1 MKEPVLVQAPKQ
13 IHCIQFGVPGPRDI
27 RQAAEIEV
35 NERDLYTSESRKP
48 VEHGVLDPRLGISNK
63 NDICQTCFQ
72 RMAEC
77 VGHWGYIDLCVP
89 VFHFGYFRMTQQ
101 ILQDICKSCSR
112 VMLEESDRR
121 TYLRKMRTPGI
132 DGLQAR
138 GLVKAVNERC
148 KKVTYCPHC
157 GATNG
162 VVKKAGPLKIVHDK
176 FRQKRTAEEQDE
188 FRKTLANAAEA
199 DPQLTT
205 FVAKAQSEEMTP
217 LRVYNLFKNI
227 SEEDCELMGLNP
239 KSGRPEL
246 FLWTSI
252 PVPPVCIRPSVAQD
266 GASNEDDLTVKL
278 SDIIS
283 TNSLIEAGM
292 RQGAGTIN
300 IMEQWDYLG
309 LAVAMY
315 INSDVPGV
323 PIAVIGKPIRGFTQR
338 LKGKQGRF
346 RGNLSGKRVDFS
358 GRTVISPDPNM
369 RIDEVAVPDRVA
381 KILTYPEKVTPHNKA
396 RLQKTVRNGP
406 NVHPGANCVQL
417 GSSGQKR
424 VLLASIRDQVA
435 DNLRVGDIVERH
447 LCNGDVVL
455 FNRQP
460 SLHRLSIMSHSARIM
475 PWRTFRFNE
484 CVCTPYNADFDG
496 DEMNLHVPQTEEAR
510 VEARELMGVRNNL
523 VTPRNGEPIIGAT
536 QDFITTAYL
545 ITQKERFYDRSQF
558 VQIVSYC
565 FDANTHIDIPPPCI
579 VKPRCLWSGK
589 QIINVLMRPNKD
601 SKVLIN
607 LEAKTKSFKKP
618 KIPDLC
624 PRDGYLIIRNS
635 EIMCG
640 ILDKKV
646 VGDGNKDTVFFIALR
661 DYGTKEAAELMNRLA
676 KLSARWSCNQ
686 GFSIGLSDVMP
697 GKILRERKDLL
708 IEDAY
713 TECDDLIE
721 KSRRGILET
730 LPGRDN
736 AQTLEDTISGVL
748 SNVRD
753 NAGKICMEELSR
765 YNAPLIMAT
774 CGSKGS
780 PINVC
785 QMVACVGQQIVSGSR
800 IADGFTDRTL
810 PTFLKRSR
818 TPEAKGFVANSFY
831 TGLYPTEFFFHA
843 ASGREGLVD
852 AAVKTAETGYMQRRL
867 VKAFEDLRVQYDSSV
882 RNSVGNVV
890 QFEYGGDSLDPY
902 SLEGDGVPVRFTH
915 NWKHV
920 SNTAE
925 LPKDDQHLA
934 PFQIRHIVDATL
946 KEPRFISWTSESWRA
961 TTQEFV
967 HERIAGRL
975 AALRESYGLEPYDEV
990 PEDITAG
997 ASGAAK
1003 PKARGRK
1010 TKNQPASKDPSS
1022 ESPEDISRAILAW
1035 SLDEADANQ
1044 SLAIRRVVD
1053 NKLLVTR
1060 TLLAGFLD
1068 LCIRKY
1074 QRSRVDPGTAV
1085 GAVGAQSIGEPTTQ
1099 MTLKAFHFAGIAS
1112 MNVTMGVP
1120 RIKEIINAAKNISTP
1135 VVSCKLINDK
1145 SVSSARIVKGRIE
1158 RTLLGD
1164 IAYSIDEVYTVS
1176 SCFIAVQIDM
1186 EVIRKLQL
1194 ELSLEDICQAISTA
1208 PKLKIGSN
1216 VHIDRP
1222 CKLNVFVSPKDPKD
1236 LHYEL
1241 QKLKRALPN
1250 IIVHGHPSAQRS
1262 VIMSKQDGSN
1272 RYTLSVEGNSL
1283 IEAMTTDGVDG
1294 RSTYS
1299 NHMMDNL
1306 RYLGIEATRSIII
1319 RELSDIFSNYSIS
1332 IDIRHLMLLG
1342 DLMCY
1347 KGEILGI
1354 TRYGIAKMND
1364 SVMMLASF
1372 EKTTDHLFDAAVFGK
1387 RDMVHGVSE
1396 RIIMGQQMPVGT
1408 GVFKLLLDYDRE
1420 IKPTIRPLLFD
1431 EPSSRPIKS
1440 ISNGTLVIGQNAMEV
1455 CS

>member
-1 MKEPVLVQAPKQ
+1 MKEPVLIQAPKQ
-13 IHCIQFGVPGPRDI
+13 IPHEI
-27 RQAAEIEV
+27 RQAAEVEI
-35 NERDLYTSESRKP
+35 NQRDLYTQESHRP
-48 VEHGVLDPRLGISNK
+48 APHGVLDLRLGVSNK
-63 NDICQTCFQ
+63 MDTCLTCGQ
-72 RMAEC
+72 RLTDC

-89 VFHFGYFRMTQQ
+89 VFHFGYFRSTQT

-112 VMLEESDRR
+112 VMLEEGDRR
-121 TYLRKMRTPGI
+121 NTLRRMRMPGI
-132 DGLQAR
+132 DGLQTRA
-138 GLVKAVNERC
+138 LVKGVNDRC

-176 FRQKRTAEEQDE
+176 YRQKRTADEQEE

-199 DPQLTT
+199 DPQLTS
-205 FVAKAQSEEMTP
+205 FISKAQSEEMTP

-227 SEEDCELMGLNP
+227 SDEDCELMGLNAN
-239 KSGRPEL
+239 SGRPEL

-278 SDIIS
+278 SEIIF
-283 TNSLIEAGM
+283 TNSLIESGM
-292 RQGAGTIN
+292 RHGASTVN

-309 LAVAMY
+309 LAIAMY

-323 PIAVIGKPIRGFTQR
+323 SVAVIGKPIRGFTQR
-338 LKGKQGRF
+338 LKGKAGRF

-369 RIDEVAVPDRVA
+369 RIDEVAVPDR
-381 KILTYPEKVTPHNKA
+381 
-396 RLQKTVRNGP
+396 RLKKLVRNGP
-406 NVHPGANCVQL
+406 HVYPGANF
-417 GSSGQKR
+417 
-424 VLLASIRDQVA
+424 VLSAAYSQRIILINNVRERTANKLSI
-435 DNLRVGDIVERH
+435 GDTVERH
-447 LCNGDVVL
+447 LANGDVVL

-460 SLHRLSIMSHSARIM
+460 SLHRLSIMAHSARIM

-484 CVCTPYNADFDG
+484 CVCMPYNADFDG
-496 DEMNLHVPQTEEAR
+496 DEMNIHVPQTEEAR
-510 VEARELMGVRNNL
+510 IEARELMGVKNNMI
-523 VTPRNGEPIIGAT
+523 TPRNGEPIIGAT

-558 VQIVSYC
+558 VQI
-565 FDANTHIDIPPPCI
+565 
-579 VKPRCLWSGK
+579 PRTLWSGK
-589 QIINVLMRPNKD
+589 QVINVLMRPNKD
-601 SKVLIN
+601 FKLKIN
-607 LEAKTKSFKKP
+607 LEAKTKSFKKTA
-618 KIPDLC
+618 IPDL
-624 PRDGYLIIRNS
+624 
-635 EIMCG
+635 EMMCG
-640 ILDKKV
+640 TLDKSV
-646 VGDGNKDTVFFIALR
+646 VGDGKKESIFYIALR
-661 DYGTKEAAELMNRLA
+661 DFGTDDAASLMNRLA

-686 GFSIGLSDVMP
+686 GFSIGLSDVTP
-697 GKILRERKDLL
+697 GKKLRQRK
-708 IEDAY
+708 
-713 TECDDLIE
+713 DDLIKE
-721 KSRRGILET
+721 AYAECDGLIEQSRRGVLEA
-730 LPGRDN
+730 LPGRDI
-736 AQTLEDTISGVL
+736 AQTLEDTMSGVL
-748 SNVRD
+748 SSVRD
-753 NAGKICMEELSR
+753 KAGKICMEELTR

-810 PTFLKRSR
+810 PIFLKRAR
-818 TPEAKGFVANSFY
+818 TPEAKGFVASSFF

-882 RNSVGNVV
+882 RNSVGNML

-902 SLEGDGVPVRFTH
+902 CLEGDGIPVNYMH
-915 NWKHV
+915 NWKYTR
-920 SNTAE
+920 NTVE
-925 LPKDDQHLA
+925 LPEDDQRLA
-934 PFQIRHIVDATL
+934 PFQIRHIVDLAL
-946 KEPRFISWTSESWRA
+946 KEPRFVDWTNKDWREH
-961 TTQEFV
+961 TKGFLYDEL
-967 HERIAGRL
+967 AGRL
-975 AALRESYGLEPYDEV
+975 ASLRAAYGIDAFDEA
-990 PEDITAG
+990 PEHIFSDA
-997 ASGAAK
+997 AAK
-1003 PKARGRK
+1003 PKSRGRK
-1010 TKNQPASKDPSS
+1010 PKNARSS
-1022 ESPEDISRAILAW
+1022 RRIRPKKTT
-1035 SLDEADANQ
+1035 
-1044 SLAIRRVVD
+1044 RRVID

-1060 TLLAGFLD
+1060 TLLDSFLD
-1068 LCIRKY
+1068 ICIKKY
-1074 QRSRVDPGTAV
+1074 QRSRVDPEL
-1085 GAVGAQSIGEPTTQ
+1085 QSPTTQ

-1135 VVSCKLINDK
+1135 VVQCKLINDTNI
-1145 SVSSARIVKGRIE
+1145 SSARIVKGRIE
-1158 RTLLGD
+1158 RTYLGD
-1164 IAYSIDEVYTVS
+1164 IAQTIEEVYTAT

-1186 EVIRKLQL
+1186 DAIHKLQL
-1194 ELSLEDICQAISTA
+1194 ELTLPNICQAISVA
-1208 PKLKIGSN
+1208 PKLKIGNN
-1216 VHIDRP
+1216 VHMERP
-1222 CKLNVFVSPKDPKD
+1222 CRINVYANSKDPKD

-1241 QKLKRALPN
+1241 QKLKRALPK
-1250 IIVHGHPSAQRS
+1250 IIVHGVPSAQRS
-1262 VIMSKQDGSN
+1262 VIIRKSDGSG
-1272 RYTLSVEGNSL
+1272 YTLSVEGYSL

-1294 RSTYS
+1294 RYTYS

-1306 RYLGIEATRSIII
+1306 RYLGIESARRIMI
-1319 RELSDIFSNYSIS
+1319 RELTEIFDNYRIS

-1408 GVFKLLLDYDRE
+1408 GVFKLLMDYDRDVR
-1420 IKPTIRPLLFD
+1420 PTRRPLLFD
-1431 EPSSRPIKS
+1431 EPSTGTS
-1440 ISNGTLVIGQNAMEV
+1440 IGSTAAAVVTAGSMAMEV
-1455 CS
+1455 GA